1 MKTTAVIA
9 EYNPFH
15 NGHFY
20 QLNKIKE
27 TADSDFIIVIMSG
40 EFTQRGLPAIC
51 DKKIRTRIALEHGA
65 DLVIE
70 LPVIFSTGSA
80 QIFALGAIII
90 LNYLLSTFSGYKSWF
105 IILCSAI
112 FSYLVPGFFLIIC
125 LQQNMKNNF

>member
-70 LPVIFSTGSA
+70 LPVIF
-80 QIFALGAIII
+80 QLEVHR
-90 LNYLLSTFSGYKSWF
+90 YLHLE
-105 IILCSAI
+105 
-112 FSYLVPGFFLIIC
+112 
-125 LQQNMKNNF
+125 Q